1 MKGLYRYYLVRAVI
15 SAALAALVAL
25 AGAPWWGAL
34 LAGLVFFGLF
44 VWAVRSGRYVVEPER
59 GAAALRSDEYTRAIR
74 DRATRY
80 GFVAVML
87 ALGAIVLY
95 YGLIADAD
103 VPVAVVGGVLLI
115 GWIVYFLSDL
125 LARRE

>member
-15 SAALAALVAL
+15 SAVLAALVAL

-34 LAGLVFFGLF
+34 LAGVVTFGLF
-44 VWAVRSGRYVVEPER
+44 VWAVRSGRYVVRPER
-59 GAAALRSDEYTRAIR
+59 GATALRSDEYTRAIR

-87 ALGAIVLY
+87 ALGGVALY

-103 VPVAVVGGVLLI
+103 VPVSVVGGVLLI
-115 GWIVYFLSDL
+115 GWIAYFTTDI
-125 LARRE
+125 LARRS

>member
-1 MKGLYRYYLVRAVI
+1 MKGLSRYYLVRIVI
-15 SAALAALVAL
+15 SAVLAALVAL
-25 AGAPWWGAL
+25 AGAPWWGAV
-34 LAGLVFFGLF
+34 LAGLVIFGLF
-44 VWAVRSGRYVVEPER
+44 VWAVRSGRYVVRPEH

-74 DRATRY
+74 DRAARY

-87 ALGAIVLY
+87 ALGGVALY

-103 VPVAVVGGVLLI
+103 VPVPVTGGVLLL

>member
-1 MKGLYRYYLVRAVI
+1 MKGLNRYYLVRAVI

-34 LAGLVFFGLF
+34 LAGLVIFGLF
-44 VWAVRSGRYVVEPER
+44 VWAVRSGRYVVQSER
-59 GAAALRSDEYTRAIR
+59 GATALRSDEYTRAIR

-80 GFVAVML
+80 GFVALML
-87 ALGAIVLY
+87 ALGGVVLY
-95 YGLIADAD
+95 YGLIAHAD

-115 GWIVYFLSDL
+115 GWIAYFTTDI
-125 LARRE
+125 LARRS